1 MKKTVLRQLSLVL
14 SLCFLLLPLCACGD
28 SEPAATP
35 PAQTPVGTESSVP
48 YTEPAIIGSWVWD
61 GGWDYTYHFHGDGTG
76 SYTYGDQE
84 MLFDYTD
91 NGDHVVI
98 QYRDVT
104 EPNVFR
110 YEVNGTVLS
119 IEDSFGQYVTYLKT
133 ENGVILSPLEKLH
146 VEFTPEMTTKMST
159 FMNYGYYTACG
170 DSIYG
175 IGHTNNGTTQFVRF
189 NMKQNGDFAETDSY
203 KIIDNNITPTY
214 ITEYGNDLYYIRDWD
229 GLYKIGKDGG
239 TPACVIPGPVD
250 YLQILNDKLYFCDE
264 DYNFCRADL
273 DGSNV
278 EILLHKEVYYTYLL
292 DENWLIYQDDS
303 DNESLHLYHLPTG
316 TDVAITDAPSYSP
329 IIVGST
335 VYFALKEADL
345 QTFARVDLND
355 VEITYDAATGAAQHQ
370 FNVETTGNPIT
381 TDLSITADK
390 YCYNGTNTGYDTD
403 HWTYLKN
410 ETGVCD
416 RLYPYTGIDYN
427 VFWELDDQGLVS
439 SIYVTLNATG
449 GSQSVPRVK

>member
-14 SLCFLLLPLCACGD
+14 SLCFLLLPLCACGGSD
-28 SEPAATP
+28 SADTP
-35 PAQTPVGTESSVP
+35 PSQTPVSTESSIP

-146 VEFTPEMTTKMST
+146 IDFTPEMTTKMST
-159 FMNYGYYTACG
+159 FMNYGYYTVCG
-170 DSIYG
+170 DSVYG
-175 IGHTNNGTTQFVRF
+175 IAHDQKGTTHFVRF
-189 NMKQNGDFAETDSY
+189 NMKENGDFAEVDSY
-203 KIIDNNITPTY
+203 DVIDRKITPSY
-214 ITEYGNDLYYIRDWD
+214 ITEHEDFLYYIRDWN
-229 GLYKIGKDGG
+229 GLYRIEKDGG
-239 TPACVIPGPVD
+239 TPECIIASPVD
-250 YLQILNDKLYFCDE
+250 YFQIVNDTLYFCNE
-264 DYNFCRADL
+264 DYNLCRADL

-278 EILLHKEVYYTYLL
+278 EILVYKEMYYTYLL
-292 DENWLIYQDDS
+292 DESWLIYQDDA
-303 DNESLHLYHLPTG
+303 DNESLHLYHLLTG
-316 TDVAITDAPSYSP
+316 TDVAITDAPSYTP
-329 IIVGST
+329 IIVDST
-335 VYFALKEADL
+335 VYFALKEGDL

-355 VEITYDAATGAAQHQ
+355 VEITYDSATGSAHHS
-370 FNVETTGNPIT
+370 FTVETTGKPIT
-381 TDLSITADK
+381 AELAITADS
-390 YCYNGTNTGYDTD
+390 YCYNGTNNGYDTD
-403 HWTYLKN
+403 HWTYLEN
-410 ETGVCD
+410 PEGVSE
-416 RLYPYTGIDYN
+416 RYYPYTGIDYD
-427 VFWELDDQGLVS
+427 VFWELDKDGLVT
-439 SIYVTLNATG
+439 SIYVTRNDTG
-449 GSQSVPRVK
+449 GSQAVPRVK